1 LKFGVALNVNE
12 TTLEV
17 QAKSQQ
23 AERCGLDYVWI
34 SDPPSQRHAPVV
46 ASAVASATNHIRIGL
61 GLISPFLHTP
71 QQIASSLTTL
81 IESYGARFDLCIGP
95 GDREELRRVG
105 VYLNNIHD
113 LPNRLLSSKEEISN
127 VLRKRKL
134 ESKIWLGAQGPR
146 LLRIASSFDGVLLN
160 YSSPEMIRWALDTI
174 GGAKGSLPEHLG
186 VFAPSYIYKD
196 LDPGIHKI
204 LRFASATVAL
214 GASRAVLEKFS
225 LLEDLE
231 PARRDR
237 QKRPFDKS
245 ILELIP
251 SHVIDKFSILKRQP
265 ELRQYIDELIR
276 LDVKHIVFAYPQ
288 NYSVKTVDELSEALT
303 EQSARINS

>member
-1 LKFGVALNVNE
+1 MKFGLALNVNE

-34 SDPPSQRHAPVV
+34 SDRPSQRHAPVV
-46 ASAVASATNHIRIGL
+46 TSAVSSATNHIRIGL

-105 VYLNNIHD
+105 VYLDNIHD
-113 LPNRLLSSKEEISN
+113 LPNLLLSSKEEISKA
-127 VLRKRKL
+127 LRKRKL
-134 ESKIWLGAQGPR
+134 EPKIWLGAQGPK
-146 LLRIASSFDGVLLN
+146 LLRTASSFDGVLLN
-160 YSSPEMIRWALDTI
+160 YSSPEMVQWALETI
-174 GGAKGSLPEHLG
+174 QEAKGSVPELVG
-186 VFAPSYIYKD
+186 VFAPSYIYRD
-196 LDPGIHKI
+196 LNPEIHKI

-214 GASRAVLEKFS
+214 GASDDVLEKFS
-225 LLEDLE
+225 LLKSLE
-231 PARRDR
+231 PARREL
-237 QKRPFDKS
+237 QKRPLDKS

-251 SHVIDKFSILKRQP
+251 SHVIDKFSIFKRQDELPQYIEQLKR
-265 ELRQYIDELIR
+265 LG
-276 LDVKHIVFAYPQ
+276 VKHIVFSYPQ
-288 NYSVKTVDELSEALT
+288 SYSAKTTEELSEALT
-303 EQSARINS
+303 NQRVNT